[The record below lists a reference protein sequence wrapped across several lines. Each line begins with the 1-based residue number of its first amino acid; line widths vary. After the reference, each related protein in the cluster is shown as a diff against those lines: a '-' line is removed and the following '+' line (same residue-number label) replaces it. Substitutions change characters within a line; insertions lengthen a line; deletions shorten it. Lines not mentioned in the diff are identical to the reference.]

1 MATKMKKLK
10 VEMSTTQEPLEI
22 DYVDN
27 ELFPEDEEIKI
38 VVGKVLAA
46 NWLKF
51 FLTEHFIFMTNEIFL
66 IISNV
71 S

>member
-38 VVGKVLAA
+38 GVGKI
-46 NWLKF
+46 
-51 FLTEHFIFMTNEIFL
+51 LTTQLVEILSDRAFH
-66 IISNV
+66 IYG
-71 S
+71 